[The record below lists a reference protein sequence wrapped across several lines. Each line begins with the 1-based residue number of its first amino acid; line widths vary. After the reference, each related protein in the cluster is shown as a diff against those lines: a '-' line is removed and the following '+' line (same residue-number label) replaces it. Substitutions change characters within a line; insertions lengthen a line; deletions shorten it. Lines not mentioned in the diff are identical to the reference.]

1 MERNITLSNVQQEI
15 WRIEQFVEQIADEF
29 NIFNSYYSNILVSLV
44 ECAQAS
50 EIEEDTRIY
59 FRSEK
64 RGLIFRIEG
73 NFNHVSDDRDVGF
86 LISKLSDQFTFE
98 DTNIELVFSI
108 HSINKELSA
117 KRKSAFMD
125 YLKGVS
131 VEEKENNGI

>member
-1 MERNITLSNVQQEI
+1 MERNITLRNVQQEI
-15 WRIEQFVEQIADEF
+15 WRVEQFAEQIADEF

-44 ECAQAS
+44 ECAQES
-50 EIEEDTRIY
+50 VGEGVSRIS

-64 RGLIFRIEG
+64 RGLIFSIEG
-73 NFNHVSDDRDVGF
+73 NFKHVSEDSDIVF
-86 LISKLSDQFTFE
+86 LIDKLSDQASY
-98 DTNIELVFSI
+98 DDHSIELVFSI